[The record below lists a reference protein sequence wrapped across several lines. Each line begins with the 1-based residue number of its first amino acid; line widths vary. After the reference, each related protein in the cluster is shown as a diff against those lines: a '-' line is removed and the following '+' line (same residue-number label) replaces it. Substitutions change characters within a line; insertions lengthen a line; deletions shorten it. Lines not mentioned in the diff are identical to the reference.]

1 MNTLTREAI
10 IMEGTRTLRVV
21 LGIALTLCGGT
32 LASQPAPPACQTT
45 LDQLEAKVEA
55 DYAGYLLEV
64 RDQRRTAYDSALANL
79 RARAA
84 GADASACLDLLQTYI
99 AWFDDPHLFLFQSAT
114 LDSVE
119 ARRRMAD
126 VPLRPFDSLAYESG
140 LRRPDDARDPI
151 EGIWTDGR
159 LRVAVLPDGDRSAG
173 HFVAVVLTP
182 DTIAWPRN
190 AVRARFLRIGT
201 GRYRADLDLPNFA
214 HRRLEADIYR
224 NDLLRTSPGTWGR
237 EAPAAELTSGQLD
250 PVDPRRPTLRIH
262 NGTVI
267 VAIPS
272 DDPAYQLALDSLVAR
287 NVETLRTAD
296 RLILDLRGNEGGS
309 VSTFTALIP
318 YVVTDGQAAPPLL
331 DQAATRMLSSP
342 DQIAYARRAFGP
354 DTSAFVRSLVTRL
367 EAAPG
372 ALVPLFDP
380 AAPPKDEGLPPAILG
395 PRRVGVVIDRGT
407 VSAAEVV
414 VLYARMSK
422 RVTIYGE
429 PTAGALD
436 YESISIVPISPDE
449 RRWYLGYP
457 TVTRNEQLPVGGMK
471 GMGIAPDVRLD
482 LTHLR
487 DPIGW
492 VEEDLRRR

>member
-1 MNTLTREAI
+1 M
-10 IMEGTRTLRVV
+10 MEGTRNLGAV
-21 LGIALTLCGGT
+21 LGIALTLCGGS
-32 LASQPAPPACQTT
+32 LASQPAPPSCRTT

-64 RDQRRTAYDSALANL
+64 RGQRRTAYDSALTNL
-79 RARAA
+79 RALAA
-84 GADASACLDLLQTYI
+84 GADDAACLDLLQTYI
-99 AWFDDPHLFLFQSAT
+99 AWFDDPHLFLFQSAK

-119 ARRRMAD
+119 SRRRMAG
-126 VPLRPFDSLAYESG
+126 VALRPFDSLAYESQ

-159 LRVAVLPDGDRSAG
+159 LRVAVTPDGDPRAG
-173 HFVAVVLTP
+173 RFVAMVLTA

-224 NDLLRTSPGTWGR
+224 NDLLRTSPGIWGR
-237 EAPAAELTSGQLD
+237 EAPTAELTPGQLD

-262 NGTVI
+262 DGTVI

-272 DDPAYQLALDSLVAR
+272 HDPAYQRVLDSLVAR
-287 NVETLRTAD
+287 NAETLRTAD
-296 RLILDLRGNEGGS
+296 RLIIDLRGNEGGS
-309 VSTFTALIP
+309 VSTSNALIP
-318 YVVTDGQAAPPLL
+318 YVVTDGQTAPALI
-331 DQAATRMLSSP
+331 DQAAARMLSSP
-342 DQIAYARRAFGP
+342 DQIAYARQAFGP
-354 DTSAFVRSLVTRL
+354 DTSAFVRSLVKRM

-380 AAPPKDEGLPPAILG
+380 GAPPKDDGLPPAILG

-407 VSAAEVV
+407 VSAAEVIA
-414 VLYARMSK
+414 LYARMSK

-436 YESISIVPISPDE
+436 YQSISIVPIAPDE

-457 TVTRNEQLPVGGMK
+457 TVTRNETLPVGGMRGK
-471 GMGIAPDVRLD
+471 GIAPDVRMD
-482 LTHLR
+482 LAHLR

-492 VEEDLRRR
+492 VEDDLRRR